1 MFQVIHLEF
10 LDNLKTYMD
19 RGTSL
24 SMSTFNLVANL
35 HLHWHVKIKY
45 KLPIPPNAFLHSF
58 LELLLSTSLSH
69 FLSFSM
75 TLFSLYF
82 SSLFNFFFHDKT
94 NSPS

>member
-24 SMSTFNLVANL
+24 SMSTFNLVGTL
-35 HLHWHVKIKY
+35 HLHWHAKIKY

-69 FLSFSM
+69 FLSFSDIIF
-75 TLFSLYF
+75 TLFQFSLQF
-82 SSLFNFFFHDKT
+82 LLS
-94 NSPS
+94 